1 MSVYHHNNPFDSV
14 EQASKAQ
21 MLNAEVLGDITDP
34 RSDWYDLR
42 VAEMTGY
49 DYVFA
54 PSDHCEMFSC
64 KASLQDFLLHVQ
76 TLLGS
81 EPERTILVT
90 YTRTREGI
98 YFQRY
103 NLDWFEDR
111 IIDASISD
119 LTGTPQVDFIE
130 MLYQHSEKLLLTV

>member
-1 MSVYHHNNPFDSV
+1 MSVYHSTNFDTNKTK
-14 EQASKAQ
+14 QKAP
-21 MLNAEVLGDITDP
+21 LISTEVLGDLTDP

-54 PSDHCEMFSC
+54 PVELCDIFSN

-81 EPERTILVT
+81 EPDRTILVT
-90 YTRTREGI
+90 YNQSRESCT
-98 YFQRY
+98 FCRY
-103 NLDWFEDR
+103 NLDWIEDR

-119 LTGTPQVDFIE
+119 LSGTQQLDFIE
-130 MLYQHSEKLLLTV
+130 MLFQHSEKLLVNV

>member
-1 MSVYHHNNPFDSV
+1 MSVYNNNSFDSSI
-14 EQASKAQ
+14 EQINRAQ

-54 PSDHCEMFSC
+54 PADHGETFSS

-81 EPERTILVT
+81 EPERTILIT
-90 YTRTREGI
+90 YTRTREGTH
-98 YFQRY
+98 FQRY
-103 NLDWFEDR
+103 NLDWFEER

-119 LTGTPQVDFIE
+119 LTGSQQVDFID
-130 MLYQHSEKLLLTV
+130 MLFQHSEKLLLAV

>member
-1 MSVYHHNNPFDSV
+1 MSVHHNNPFDSV
-14 EQASKAQ
+14 EQANKAQ
-21 MLNAEVLGDITDP
+21 LINAKVLGDITDP

-54 PSDHCEMFSC
+54 PSDRCEMLSC

-90 YTRTREGI
+90 YTCTREGV

-119 LTGTPQVDFIE
+119 LTGTQQVDFIE
-130 MLYQHSEKLLLTV
+130 MLYQHSEKLLLSV

>member
-1 MSVYHHNNPFDSV
+1 MSVYHNNTFDTV

-21 MLNAEVLGDITDP
+21 MINAEVLGDITDP

-54 PSDHCEMFSC
+54 PSDRCEMFSC

-90 YTRTREGI
+90 YSRTRDGVH
-98 YFQRY
+98 FQRY

-119 LTGTPQVDFIE
+119 LTGTQQVDFIE
-130 MLYQHSEKLLLTV
+130 MLYQHSEKLVLSV

>member
-1 MSVYHHNNPFDSV
+1 MSIYQNNTFNVP
-14 EQASKAQ
+14 EKNSKAQ
-21 MLNAEVLGDITDP
+21 INAEVLGDITDP
-34 RSDWYDLR
+34 RSEWYDLR
-42 VAEMTGY
+42 VAEMSGC

-54 PSDHCEMFSC
+54 PADRCEMLSC

-81 EPERTILVT
+81 EPERTILIT
-90 YTRTREGI
+90 YAHSNEGI
-98 YFQRY
+98 HYHRY

-119 LTGTPQVDFIE
+119 LSGSQQVDFIE
-130 MLYQHSEKLLLTV
+130 MLYKHSEKLLLAV